1 MSSISLGTGLVSG
14 LPINDLVDSLIAL
27 QRRPITQLQ
36 TRLQTIGSRRAAL
49 LQLSAQLLSVQN
61 TATRLTKADFFRRTQ
76 AASSNESV
84 LLASAGST
92 ATPGQYT
99 FTVRSLAA
107 AHQLLSSGFAS
118 SNATPLGAGTLTI
131 EGAQGLLNRSTPL
144 ALLNGEEGVQR
155 GKIRITDRSG
165 ASAIIDLSTAAT
177 INDVVGLINSAD
189 AVQVAARIEGDHL
202 VLADQ
207 TGLASGTLAVAEVN
221 AGRAAAELG
230 ILGTNST
237 GEITGNNLITLSES
251 TRLSLLNDGNGVR
264 RLRGQPDFSASLA
277 DGTALSFDLSDRL
290 ALDTPLSVLNRG
302 GGATPSALRLTTR
315 AGQQVDIDLSAAQT
329 IGDIKTAIESA
340 ATGVTVNLAGSQ
352 FTLVDSSATTG
363 TTKVEEIG
371 TGTTAANLGL
381 LGSSTTGTLSGKD
394 IYFVETLGD
403 LVRIIN
409 ARTGNDGKLTA
420 SLAPAGAAIVLT
432 DNTIGASAFQLTALN
447 GSHALDDLGLTAA
460 PTGNTLQS
468 RRLLAGLNTVLL
480 RSLNGGSGI
489 QLGQVQLTDRAGTT
503 ATVDLSGSQSLQ
515 DVLDAINA
523 APTAITAAFS
533 SSGLGIELTDTSG
546 GTGNLAVTDLTG
558 SSAANLRIAANAAST
573 KIASGNLQRQYL
585 SSATLLAELNNGR
598 GIARG
603 SFRITNSNGASAV
616 VDLTQGNEKTLQDV
630 IDEINSRGISVS
642 ARINDTGDGLLL
654 EDAAGGPGELTIAES
669 GGTTAQSLGILGT
682 AAEGQTYVDGSL
694 ETRITVTA
702 GDTLDTLLAK
712 IKSSRASV
720 SAAIIND
727 NSGARPYR
735 LSLTATQSGRIGALA
750 IDAGTTSLSFDTLS
764 EARDATVLFGPP
776 DAAIPL
782 VLSSSTNTLS
792 DAVGGLRL
800 DLTGTS
806 TTPVTVSV
814 TQDIDSLLEDVSGF
828 VSAVN
833 SVLSS
838 INQLS
843 SFDAETQARGILF
856 ADPTARRIRDRLI
869 GLTNRSVAGFAPTLN
884 RLSQI
889 GVSLTGGSSLSL
901 DEEKFRAAY
910 ERNPAGVEKLFTT
923 AETGF
928 GPVIEQ
934 TIKQLTDTDT
944 GAIALQDQSLQSS
957 EDLLNNRITQLET
970 LVERRRQ
977 RLLAQF
983 AATESAIARLQS
995 QQTALGS
1002 LSGLS
1007 AGFSL

>member
-36 TRLQTIGSRRAAL
+36 TRLQTIGTRRAAL

-61 TATRLTKADFFRRTQ
+61 TASRLTKADFFRRTQ

-144 ALLNGEEGVQR
+144 SQLNGEEGVHR

-165 ASAIIDLSTAAT
+165 ASAVIDLATAST
-177 INDVVGLINSAD
+177 INDAVTLINADD
-189 AVQVAARIEGDHL
+189 AVQIVARIEGDHL
-202 VLADQ
+202 VLTDQ
-207 TGLASGTLAVAEVN
+207 TGLAAGTLAVAEVN
-221 AGRAAAELG
+221 GGRAASELG
-230 ILGTNST
+230 ILGASAT
-237 GEITGNNLITLSES
+237 GEITGSDLVSLSES

-264 RLRGQPDFSASLA
+264 RLRGQSDFSAALA
-277 DGTALSFDLSDRL
+277 DGTTLSFDLSDRL
-290 ALDTPLSVLNRG
+290 ALDTPLAVLNRG
-302 GGATPSALRLTTR
+302 GGATNGSLRLTTR
-315 AGQQVDIDLSAAQT
+315 AGQQVDVDLSAAQT
-329 IGDIKTAIESA
+329 IGDVKTAIESA
-340 ATGVTVNLAGSQ
+340 ATGVTVNLTGSQ
-352 FTLVDSSATTG
+352 LTLVDSSAATG
-363 TTKVEEIG
+363 TTKIEEIG

-381 LGSSTTGTLSGKD
+381 LGTSTTGTITGKD
-394 IYFVETLGD
+394 IYFVDTLGD

-409 ARTGNDGKLTA
+409 TRTGNDGKLTA
-420 SLAPAGAAIVLT
+420 SLAPNGLGLVFT
-432 DNTIGASAFQLTALN
+432 DNTTGVNPFQLTALN
-447 GSHALDDLGLTAA
+447 GSHALDDLGLTTT
-460 PTGNTLQS
+460 PTGNTIQS

-480 RSLNGGSGI
+480 RSLNGGSGV

-503 ATVDLSGSQSLQ
+503 ATIDLSSAQSLQ

-523 APTAITAAFS
+523 APTAITTAFS

-546 GTGNLAVTDLTG
+546 GAGNLAVSDLTG
-558 SSAANLRIAANAAST
+558 TSAADLHIAANSATT

-585 SSATLLAELNNGR
+585 SSATLLADLNNGR

-616 VDLTQGNEKTLQDV
+616 VDLTQGNEQSLQDV
-630 IDEINSRGISVS
+630 IDEINSRGISVT

-654 EDAAGGPGELTIAES
+654 EDTAGGPGKLTIGES

-682 AAEGQTYVDGSL
+682 AAEGQNYFDGSL

-702 GDTLDTLLAK
+702 ADTLDTLLAK
-712 IKSSRASV
+712 IKSTRAPV

-727 NSGARPYR
+727 NSGARSYR
-735 LSLTATQSGRIGALA
+735 LSLTSTQSGRIGELA

-764 EARDATVLFGPP
+764 QARDATVLFGPP
-776 DAAIPL
+776 DAASPL
-782 VLSSSTNTLS
+782 VLSSATNTLT

-806 TTPVTVSV
+806 TTPVTVTVS
-814 TQDIDSLLEDVSGF
+814 QDIDSLFEDVSGF

-833 SVLSS
+833 EVISS
-838 INQLS
+838 IDRLS
-843 SFDAETQARGILF
+843 SFDSETQARGILF

-869 GLTNRSVAGFAPTLN
+869 GLTSRSVAGLAPTLN

-889 GVSLTGGSSLSL
+889 GISLTGGASISLN
-901 DEEKFRAAY
+901 EEKFRAAY
-910 ERNPAGVEKLFTT
+910 ERDPAGVEYLFTT

-934 TIKQLTDTDT
+934 TIKQLTDTET

-995 QQTALGS
+995 QQTALSG

-1007 AGFSL
+1007 SGFSL